1 MENLLSQRQE
11 IKIFEKELERRK
23 RDEVEAEV
31 LEDEAV
37 QERAIRDFELVQM
50 GLSVKKS
57 GAGGETIERREGT
70 VVSEGERGEKRKFE
84 LDEDELLQIARADR
98 EKVKKALTE
107 EKVHL
112 SPYSLVLRY

>member
-23 RDEVEAEV
+23 REEVEAEV

-57 GAGGETIERREGT
+57 GGGGETADRRESST
-70 VVSEGERGEKRKFE
+70 VAEGERGEKRKFE
-84 LDEDELLQIARADR
+84 LDEEELIQIARADR

-107 EKVHL
+107 EKVR
-112 SPYSLVLRY
+112 PNPDSLVLRY